1 MGDSARERHVSQI
14 REAQRQLQTA
24 GYIHM
29 RDLQKQIRRMKK
41 ELKIY
46 DFYMQQNGSDSRLRD
61 QANMRSG

>member
-24 GYIHM
+24 GYIHR

-46 DFYMQQNGSDSRLRD
+46 DFYMQQNRGDSRLRGR
-61 QANMRSG
+61 ANTNSG